1 MQLACRTRR
10 RSEPRIAGTPWSYAL
25 VRRELWARDFHRT
38 ERECAR
44 SATSTA
50 RRTKR
55 RMISLCNTDCA
66 GLSRHAQSVLSHGE
80 SVHRADSSLLT
91 PAMRPA
97 ACLQRQCAGCVAQVD
112 RGTICQPAMA
122 SCRTMWASTARLR
135 WHEVLRML
143 RYRFQTARAPR
154 SPTDTV
160 RMNGVAGSCKGSET
174 VKPPDLAGAT
184 PGESRLPERSC

>member
-10 RSEPRIAGTPWSYAL
+10 RSEPRIAGTPRSYAL

-112 RGTICQPAMA
+112 RGQSANPRWRPAAQCGQARRAFDGTRCFGCSGIVSRQPELH
-122 SCRTMWASTARLR
+122 AR
-135 WHEVLRML
+135 
-143 RYRFQTARAPR
+143 P
-154 SPTDTV
+154 PTLF
-160 RMNGVAGSCKGSET
+160 G
-174 VKPPDLAGAT
+174 
-184 PGESRLPERSC
+184 